1 MRESEKLSESIK
13 GSEWKKKLEIG
24 DEWVTATE
32 MENSGRQTE
41 GEEEKEREA
50 SQHVSVFEKER
61 DINMKR
67 SNVVL
72 WLVCIHS
79 VGFSW

>member
-1 MRESEKLSESIK
+1 M
-13 GSEWKKKLEIG
+13 
-24 DEWVTATE
+24 TATE

-50 SQHVSVFEKER
+50 SQHVSVFEKGR
-61 DINMKR
+61 DRNMKR
-67 SNVVL
+67 STVVL

-79 VGFSW
+79 VGFS